1 LNETPGVIV
10 EAVAFYKNNA
20 LRDNIAAVTDAME
33 RAFPAP
39 VVWPQGEWWT
49 AGGAVSTSDVLGAYQ
64 FKNAPSYEDAK
75 SNLNS
80 SGFPALLERGE
91 MSNAFFDSGL
101 GLDLRSFP
109 DAGFYIPNG
118 VGPTEGHYPD
128 LGGFGVILKYREFD
142 HTISNANASML
153 HWGDMTS
160 YRLHFMLARQPSG
173 FVRSFANGMTTLGD
187 GGGPDMEGIMAM
199 TASGGYWNG
208 VKEVAVTNPWV
219 VMPDR
224 DLDIF
229 WMNIIG
235 AARTNITPPCI
246 VEAFAFYRNDALGQ
260 NIQAITDAMAQI

>member
-1 LNETPGVIV
+1 
-10 EAVAFYKNNA
+10 
-20 LRDNIAAVTDAME
+20 
-33 RAFPAP
+33 
-39 VVWPQGEWWT
+39 
-49 AGGAVSTSDVLGAYQ
+49 VSTSDVVGAYQ

-75 SNLNS
+75 TNLNA

-101 GLDLRSFP
+101 GLDLRSYP

-118 VGPTEGHYPD
+118 VGPTEGYYPN
-128 LGGFGVILKYREFD
+128 LEGFGVILKYREFD

-153 HWGDMTS
+153 HWGSNT

-173 FVRSFANGMTTLGD
+173 FVRSFANGSTILYNVAD
-187 GGGPDMEGIMAM
+187 GPDPEGIMAM
-199 TASGGYWNG
+199 SGTGCYWNG
-208 VKEVAVTNPWV
+208 VQQTSCTNPGV

-229 WMNIIG
+229 YMDITG
-235 AARTNITPPCI
+235 AARGKFTPACI
-246 VEAFAFYRNDALGQ
+246 IEAFAFYRNDALGQ